1 MNPTTPSE
9 PRRHEPPLGGPSCQP
24 AGDLTSNPPKSPSR
38 KRWGRPV
45 YGIDT
50 AIAQLVERL
59 ERVSKIEI
67 IWDAINVA
75 TLAFAIVL
83 SFLVRFEGVLTGQEW
98 ASLCRALGTVVPI
111 QCAMLLVVAGRRTSI
126 RGVTLRDLWQLVFGV
141 SAGLAVAAPVGM
153 VAGLSI
159 PRSIY
164 IIDWFIAI
172 SLLGGLRGAACEAG
186 NFLRRWSIQQATR
199 VLLVGTCPSSEAV
212 ARSLRMQSGSQGQ
225 RVVMGIVAKA
235 ADAALVGR
243 SIGGVAVLGTTASI
257 EQLIARHRIDE
268 VLMLSDTL
276 IGGEVRELR
285 ERCKAIDCPT
295 AILPAFETILS
306 GRVKMQPRPVD
317 IADLLRRESV
327 KIDIEGIGRWLGNE
341 TVLVTGACG
350 SIGSELCRQLLK
362 HGPARL
368 VLLDRNETGL
378 FWLERE
384 LTRLGQG
391 TGTELIPCVA
401 DITDRDRLD
410 DVMAEHAPGVVFH
423 AAAYKHV
430 PLMEQY
436 PGEAVKNITLATAGL
451 AEAAAAAGVQAFVLI
466 STDKAVNPT
475 SVMGCCKRLAE
486 IVVKLLSQE
495 SATRFSTVRFGN
507 VLDSAGSV
515 VPIFREQIL
524 QGGPVTVTHPDIER
538 YFMTIPE
545 AARLVIQAGTIGTGG
560 EVFVLDMG
568 EPVRIAD
575 LARDMIRLSNL
586 EEGRDIEIRFT
597 GLRPGEKLYEELF
610 KGEEA
615 LQKTRHPKIQAAK
628 LTFAAGMTAETVLD
642 QMRAAATLPP
652 DDVRAVLH
660 ALVPEYMGHE
670 TELPQDAIAGR
681 VTPARRAA

>member
-1 MNPTTPSE
+1 MNPGTP
-9 PRRHEPPLGGPSCQP
+9 
-24 AGDLTSNPPKSPSR
+24 LTR
-38 KRWGRPV
+38 
-45 YGIDT
+45 
-50 AIAQLVERL
+50 LV
-59 ERVSKIEI
+59 ERVSKLDI
-67 IWDAINVA
+67 IWDAINVT
-75 TLAFAIVL
+75 TLAVAIVVSYVL
-83 SFLVRFEGVLTGQEW
+83 RFEGSLTAQEW
-98 ASLCRALGTVVPI
+98 ASLGRALGTVVPI
-111 QCAMLLVVAGRRTSI
+111 QFAMLFLVAGRRTSI
-126 RGVTLRDLWQLVFGV
+126 RGVTLRDLWQLIFGV
-141 SAGLAVAAPVGM
+141 TAGLTVAAPL
-153 VAGLSI
+153 GLLVNLGI
-159 PRSIY
+159 PRSVY

-212 ARSLRMQSGSQGQ
+212 ARSLRMQAGQGQ
-225 RVVMGIVAKA
+225 RVVMGIVAKPD
-235 ADAALVGR
+235 DAALVGR
-243 SIGGVAVLGTTASI
+243 AIGGVAVLGTTDSI

-276 IGGEVRELR
+276 MGGEVRNLR
-285 ERCKAIDCPT
+285 ERCTAAGCPT
-295 AILPAFETILS
+295 AILPDFEMILS

-317 IADLLRRESV
+317 IADLLRRDAV
-327 KIDIEGIGRWLGNE
+327 QVDIEGIGRWLGNE
-341 TVLVTGACG
+341 TVIVTGACG

-384 LTRLGQG
+384 LMRLGQA
-391 TGTELIPCVA
+391 TDTELVPCVA
-401 DITDRDRLD
+401 DITDRERID
-410 DVMAEHAPGVVFH
+410 DVLAEHAPGVVFH

-451 AEAAAAAGVQAFVLI
+451 AEAAAAAGVQTFVLI

-486 IVVKLLSQE
+486 IVVQLLSRDSQ
-495 SATRFSTVRFGN
+495 TRFSTVRFGN

-545 AARLVIQAGTIGTGG
+545 AARLVIQAGTMGRGG

-575 LARDMIRLSNL
+575 LARDMIRLSDL

-597 GLRPGEKLYEELF
+597 GLRPGEKLFEELF
-610 KGEEA
+610 KGEES
-615 LQKTRHPKIQAAK
+615 LQKTGHPKIRAAR
-628 LTFAAGMTAETVLD
+628 LTFSPGMTAESLLR
-642 QMRAAATLPP
+642 QMRAAASLPP
-652 DDVRAVLH
+652 DDVREVLH

-670 TELPQDAIAGR
+670 TELPQEAIAGR
-681 VTPARRAA
+681 VGSSRRAA

>member
-1 MNPTTPSE
+1 MNPNPQRDPPPGSPE
-9 PRRHEPPLGGPSCQP
+9 RERRGLPGYEI
-24 AGDLTSNPPKSPSR
+24 N
-38 KRWGRPV
+38 
-45 YGIDT
+45 
-50 AIAQLVERL
+50 AITRLVERL
-59 ERVSKIEI
+59 ERVSRLKI
-67 IWDAINVA
+67 IWEAINVA
-75 TLAFAIVL
+75 TLAFAIVASYVL
-83 SFLVRFEGVLTGQEW
+83 RFEGSLTSQEW
-98 ASLCRALGTVVPI
+98 ASLGRALGTVVPI
-111 QCAMLLVVAGRRTSI
+111 QFVTLFLVAGRRTSI

-141 SAGLAVAAPVGM
+141 SAGLAVAAPLGM
-153 VAGLSI
+153 LANLGI

-164 IIDWFIAI
+164 LIDWFIAI

-186 NFLRRWSIQQATR
+186 NLLRRWSIQQATR

-212 ARSLRMQSGSQGQ
+212 ARSIRMQSGSQGQ
-225 RVVMGIVAKA
+225 RVVVGIVAKP
-235 ADAALVGR
+235 DDVALVGR
-243 SIGGVAVLGTTASI
+243 SIGGVAVLGTTDAI
-257 EQLIARHRIDE
+257 EQLIIRHRIDE

-276 IGGEVRELR
+276 IGGEVRSLR
-285 ERCKAIDCPT
+285 DRCKAVGCPT
-295 AILPAFETILS
+295 AILPDFEMILS
-306 GRVKMQPRPVD
+306 GRVKMQPRPID
-317 IADLLRRESV
+317 IADLLRREPV
-327 KIDIEGIGRWLGNE
+327 QTDVAGIGRWLGNE

-391 TGTELIPCVA
+391 TTTEIVPCVA
-401 DITDRDRLD
+401 DITDRDRID
-410 DVMAEHAPGVVFH
+410 DVMAEHGPGVVFH

-451 AEAAAAAGVQAFVLI
+451 AEAAAAAGVQTFVLI

-486 IVVKLLSQE
+486 IVVQLLSRDSQ
-495 SATRFSTVRFGN
+495 TRFSTVRFGN

-515 VPIFREQIL
+515 VPIFREQIM

-545 AARLVIQAGTIGTGG
+545 AARLVIQAGTMGRGG

-610 KGEEA
+610 KGEES
-615 LQKTRHPKIQAAK
+615 LQTTSHPKIRAAR
-628 LTFAAGMTAETVLD
+628 LTYAAGLTAETVLK
-642 QMRAAATLPP
+642 QMRAASMLPP
-652 DDVRAVLH
+652 DDVRAALH
-660 ALVPEYMGHE
+660 WLVPEYTGHE
-670 TELPQDAIAGR
+670 SDLPYEAIAGR
-681 VTPARRAA
+681 VTATRRAA

>member
-1 MNPTTPSE
+1 MNPTTPLM
-9 PRRHEPPLGGPSCQP
+9 RL
-24 AGDLTSNPPKSPSR
+24 
-38 KRWGRPV
+38 
-45 YGIDT
+45 I
-50 AIAQLVERL
+50 ERL

-75 TLAFAIVL
+75 TLAFAIVV
-83 SFLVRFEGVLTGQEW
+83 SYLVRFEGVLTGQEW
-98 ASLCRALGTVVPI
+98 ASLGRALGTVVPI
-111 QCAMLLVVAGRRTSI
+111 QFAMLFLVAGRRTSI

-141 SAGLAVAAPVGM
+141 SAGLAVAAPVGI
-153 VAGLSI
+153 VAGLGI

-172 SLLGGLRGAACEAG
+172 SVLGGLRGAACEAG

-225 RVVMGIVAKA
+225 RVVVGIVAKVE
-235 ADAALVGR
+235 DAALVGR
-243 SIGGVAVLGTTASI
+243 SIGGVAVLGTTASL
-257 EQLIARHRIDE
+257 EQLITRHRIDE

-285 ERCKAIDCPT
+285 ERCKAVDCPT

-545 AARLVIQAGTIGTGG
+545 AARLVIQAGTMGTGG

-610 KGEEA
+610 KGEES

-628 LTFAAGMTAETVLD
+628 LTFAAGMTAEIVLE

-660 ALVPEYMGHE
+660 GLVPEYMGHE

-681 VTPARRAA
+681 VAPARRAA

>member
-1 MNPTTPSE
+1 MNPTPQHDSS
-9 PRRHEPPLGGPSCQP
+9 PG
-24 AGDLTSNPPKSPSR
+24 SPSR
-38 KRWGRPV
+38 KRRELPD
-45 YGIDT
+45 YGLT
-50 AIAQLVERL
+50 AITHLIERL
-59 ERVSKIEI
+59 ERVSKLEI

-75 TLAFAIVL
+75 TLAFAIVVAYVL
-83 SFLVRFEGVLTGQEW
+83 RFEGSLTGQEW
-98 ASLCRALGTVVPI
+98 ASLGRALGTVVPI
-111 QCAMLLVVAGRRTSI
+111 QFAMLFLVAGRRTSI

-141 SAGLAVAAPVGM
+141 TAGLAVAAPLGIL
-153 VAGLSI
+153 ANLGI

-164 IIDWFIAI
+164 LLDWFIAI

-212 ARSLRMQSGSQGQ
+212 ARSIRMQTGAQGQ
-225 RVVMGIVAKA
+225 RVVVGIVAKP
-235 ADAALVGR
+235 DDTALVGR
-243 SIGGVAVLGTTASI
+243 SIGGVAVLGTTDSI

-276 IGGEVRELR
+276 MGGEVRNLR
-285 ERCKAIDCPT
+285 ERCTAAGCPT
-295 AILPAFETILS
+295 AILPDFEMILS

-317 IADLLRRESV
+317 IADLLRREPV
-327 KIDIEGIGRWLGNE
+327 QTDIAGIGRWLGNE

-391 TGTELIPCVA
+391 TGTELVPCVA
-401 DITDRDRLD
+401 DITDRERLD

-486 IVVKLLSQE
+486 IVVQLLSRDSQ
-495 SATRFSTVRFGN
+495 TRFSTVRFGN

-545 AARLVIQAGTIGTGG
+545 AARLVIQAGTMGRGG

-615 LQKTRHPKIQAAK
+615 LQTTSHPKIRAAR
-628 LTFAAGMTAETVLD
+628 LTYAAGLTAETVLE

-652 DDVRAVLH
+652 DDVREVLH
-660 ALVPEYMGHE
+660 GLVPEYLGHE
-670 TELPQDAIAGR
+670 TDLPQEAIAGR
-681 VTPARRAA
+681 VTATRRAA

>member
-1 MNPTTPSE
+1 MNASTQRT
-9 PRRHEPPLGGPSCQP
+9 RFVQ
-24 AGDLTSNPPKSPSR
+24 
-38 KRWGRPV
+38 
-45 YGIDT
+45 
-50 AIAQLVERL
+50 QLETF
-59 ERVSKIEI
+59 SKLEI

-75 TLAFAIVL
+75 TLAVAIVVSYVL
-83 SFLVRFEGVLTGQEW
+83 RFEGSLTAHEW
-98 ASLCRALGTVVPI
+98 ASLGRALGTVVPI
-111 QCAMLLVVAGRRTSI
+111 QFAMLFLVAGRRTSI

-141 SAGLAVAAPVGM
+141 TAGLAVAAPLGILVNLG
-153 VAGLSI
+153 I

-172 SLLGGLRGAACEAG
+172 SLLGGLRGLASEAG
-186 NFLRRWSIQQATR
+186 SFLRRWSIQQATR
-199 VLLVGTCPSSEAV
+199 VLLAGTCPSSEAV
-212 ARSLRMQSGSQGQ
+212 ARSLRMQAGSHGQ
-225 RVVMGIVAKA
+225 RVVVGIVAKPE
-235 ADAALVGR
+235 DAALVGR
-243 SIGGVAVLGTTASI
+243 SIGGVPVLGTTDTI
-257 EQLIARHRIDE
+257 EHLIVRHRIDE
-268 VLMLSDTL
+268 VLSLSDTL
-276 IGGEVRELR
+276 MGGEVRDLR
-285 ERCKAIDCPT
+285 DRCTAVGCAT

-306 GRVKMQPRPVD
+306 GRVRMQPRPVD
-317 IADLLRRESV
+317 IADLLRREPV
-327 KIDIEGIGRWLGNE
+327 QIDIEGIGRWLGNE

-384 LTRLGQG
+384 LMRLGQAAD
-391 TGTELIPCVA
+391 TELVACVA
-401 DITDRDRLD
+401 DITDRERID

-451 AEAAAAAGVQAFVLI
+451 AAAAAAADVQAFVLI

-486 IVVKLLSQE
+486 IVVQLLSKD

-545 AARLVIQAGTIGTGG
+545 AARLVIQAGTMGRGG

-610 KGEEA
+610 KGEES
-615 LQKTRHPKIQAAK
+615 LQKTGHPKIRAAR
-628 LTFAAGMTAETVLD
+628 LTFSPNMTAESLLG
-642 QMRAAATLPP
+642 QMRRAASLPP
-652 DDVRAVLH
+652 ADVREVLH

-670 TELPQDAIAGR
+670 AELPQEAIAGR
-681 VTPARRAA
+681 VGSSRRAA

>member
-1 MNPTTPSE
+1 MNPTTPLM
-9 PRRHEPPLGGPSCQP
+9 RL
-24 AGDLTSNPPKSPSR
+24 
-38 KRWGRPV
+38 
-45 YGIDT
+45 I
-50 AIAQLVERL
+50 ERL

-75 TLAFAIVL
+75 TLAFAIVV
-83 SFLVRFEGVLTGQEW
+83 SYLVRFEGVLTGQEW
-98 ASLCRALGTVVPI
+98 ASLGRALGTVVPI
-111 QCAMLLVVAGRRTSI
+111 QFAMLFLVAGRRTSI

-141 SAGLAVAAPVGM
+141 SAGLAVAAPVGI
-153 VAGLSI
+153 VAGLGI

-172 SLLGGLRGAACEAG
+172 SVLGGLRGAACEAG

-225 RVVMGIVAKA
+225 RVVVGIVAKVE
-235 ADAALVGR
+235 DAALVGR
-243 SIGGVAVLGTTASI
+243 SIGGVAVLGTTASL
-257 EQLIARHRIDE
+257 EQLITRHRIDE

-276 IGGEVRELR
+276 IGGEVRDLR
-285 ERCKAIDCPT
+285 DRCKAVDCPT

-545 AARLVIQAGTIGTGG
+545 AARLVIQAGTMGTGG

-610 KGEEA
+610 KGEES

-628 LTFAAGMTAETVLD
+628 LTFAAGMTAEIVLE

-660 ALVPEYMGHE
+660 GLVPEYMGHE
-670 TELPQDAIAGR
+670 TELPQEAIAGR
-681 VTPARRAA
+681 VTTTRRAA

>member
-1 MNPTTPSE
+1 MNPTTPVM
-9 PRRHEPPLGGPSCQP
+9 R
-24 AGDLTSNPPKSPSR
+24 
-38 KRWGRPV
+38 
-45 YGIDT
+45 
-50 AIAQLVERL
+50 LVERL
-59 ERVSKIEI
+59 ERVSKLEI
-67 IWDAINVA
+67 IWDTINVA

-83 SFLVRFEGVLTGQEW
+83 SYLVRFEGVLTGQEW
-98 ASLCRALGTVVPI
+98 ASLGRALGTVVPI
-111 QCAMLLVVAGRRTSI
+111 QFALLFFVAGRRTSI

-153 VAGLSI
+153 VAGLGI

-186 NFLRRWSIQQATR
+186 NFLRQWSIQQATR

-225 RVVMGIVAKA
+225 RVVVGIVAQA

-243 SIGGVAVLGTTASI
+243 SIGGVAVLGTTASL

-285 ERCKAIDCPT
+285 ERCRAVGCPT

-317 IADLLRRESV
+317 IADLLRRDPV

-384 LTRLGQG
+384 LRRLGQG

-401 DITDRDRLD
+401 DITDRERID

-486 IVVKLLSQE
+486 IVVKLLSHE

-545 AARLVIQAGTIGTGG
+545 AARLVIQAGTMGTGG

-615 LQKTRHPKIQAAK
+615 LQKTRHPKIQAAN
-628 LTFAAGMTAETVLD
+628 LTIAAGTTAETVLE

-652 DDVRAVLH
+652 DDVRTVLH
-660 ALVPEYMGHE
+660 ALVPEYTGHE
-670 TELPQDAIAGR
+670 TELPQEAIAGR
-681 VTPARRAA
+681 VAPTRRAA

>member
-1 MNPTTPSE
+1 MNPTTPLA
-9 PRRHEPPLGGPSCQP
+9 R
-24 AGDLTSNPPKSPSR
+24 
-38 KRWGRPV
+38 
-45 YGIDT
+45 
-50 AIAQLVERL
+50 LVQRL
-59 ERVSKIEI
+59 ETVSKLEI
-67 IWDAINVA
+67 IWDAINVT
-75 TLAFAIVL
+75 TLAGAIMVSYIL
-83 SFLVRFEGVLTGQEW
+83 RFEGMLTAQEW
-98 ASLCRALGTVVPI
+98 ASLGRALGTVVPI
-111 QCAMLLVVAGRRTSI
+111 QFAMLFLVAGRRTSL
-126 RGVTLRDLWQLVFGV
+126 RGVTLRDLWQLVYGV
-141 SAGLAVAAPVGM
+141 TAGLAVAAPLGIL
-153 VAGLSI
+153 ANLGI
-159 PRSIY
+159 PRSVY

-186 NFLRRWSIQQATR
+186 NFLRRWSIRQATR

-225 RVVMGIVAKA
+225 RVVVGIVAKPE
-235 ADAALVGR
+235 DAAFVGR
-243 SIGGVAVLGTTASI
+243 SIGGVAVLGSTDTI
-257 EQLIARHRIDE
+257 EQLIVRYRIDE

-285 ERCKAIDCPT
+285 DRCTAVGCPT
-295 AILPAFETILS
+295 SILPAFETILS
-306 GRVKMQPRPVD
+306 GRVNMQPRPVD
-317 IADLLRRESV
+317 IADLLRREPV
-327 KIDIEGIGRWLGNE
+327 QTDIAGIGRWLGNE

-350 SIGSELCRQLLK
+350 SIGSELCRQLLR
-362 HGPARL
+362 HGLGRL

-384 LTRLGQG
+384 LLRLGQAAE
-391 TGTELIPCVA
+391 TEIVACVA
-401 DITDRDRLD
+401 DITDRERID

-436 PGEAVKNITLATAGL
+436 PGEAVKNITLATAAL
-451 AEAAAAAGVQAFVLI
+451 AEAAAAADVQAFVLI

-486 IVVKLLSQE
+486 IVVQLLSKD
-495 SATRFSTVRFGN
+495 SLTRFSTVRFGN

-545 AARLVIQAGTIGTGG
+545 AARLVIQAGAMGRGG

-615 LQKTRHPKIQAAK
+615 LHETSHPKIRAAQ
-628 LTFAAGMTAETVLD
+628 LTFSPGMTAESLLG
-642 QMRAAATLPP
+642 QMRRAAALSPA
-652 DDVRAVLH
+652 DVREVLH
-660 ALVPEYMGHE
+660 GLVPEYIGHE
-670 TELPQDAIAGR
+670 TDLPQEAIAGR
-681 VTPARRAA
+681 VGHARRAA

>member
-1 MNPTTPSE
+1 MNPTTPLM
-9 PRRHEPPLGGPSCQP
+9 R
-24 AGDLTSNPPKSPSR
+24 
-38 KRWGRPV
+38 
-45 YGIDT
+45 
-50 AIAQLVERL
+50 LVERL

-67 IWDAINVA
+67 IWDAINVV
-75 TLAFAIVL
+75 TLVFAIAL
-83 SFLVRFEGVLTGQEW
+83 SYLVRFEGVLTTQEW
-98 ASLCRALGTVVPI
+98 ASLGRALGTVVPI
-111 QCAMLLVVAGRRTSI
+111 QCAMLFLVAGRRTSI
-126 RGVTLRDLWQLVFGV
+126 RGVTLRDLWQLIFGV
-141 SAGLAVAAPVGM
+141 SVGLAVAAPVGIM
-153 VAGLSI
+153 ANLGI
-159 PRSIY
+159 PRSVY

-186 NFLRRWSIQQATR
+186 DFLRRWSIRQATR

-212 ARSLRMQSGSQGQ
+212 ARSIRMHAGSHGQ
-225 RVVMGIVAKA
+225 RVVVGIVAKV
-235 ADAALVGR
+235 ADAPLVGR

-268 VLMLSDTL
+268 VLMLSNTL
-276 IGGEVRELR
+276 IGGEVRDLR
-285 ERCKAIDCPT
+285 ERCRAVDCPT
-295 AILPAFETILS
+295 SILPAFETILS

-317 IADLLRRESV
+317 IADLLRREPV
-327 KIDIEGIGRWLGNE
+327 HVDIEGIGRWLGNE

-362 HGPARL
+362 HGPGQL

-384 LTRLGQG
+384 LMRLGQG
-391 TGTELIPCVA
+391 IETEIVPCVA
-401 DITDRDRLD
+401 DITDRERIDT
-410 DVMAEHAPGVVFH
+410 VMAEHVPGVVFH

-486 IVVKLLSQE
+486 IAVQLIGRNVTSRG
-495 SATRFSTVRFGN
+495 APARFSTVRFGN

-515 VPIFREQIL
+515 VPIFREQIQL
-524 QGGPVTVTHPDIER
+524 GGPVTVTHPDIER

-545 AARLVIQAGTIGTGG
+545 AARLVIQAGTMGRGG

-597 GLRPGEKLYEELF
+597 GLRPGEKLFEELF
-610 KGEEA
+610 KGEES
-615 LQKTRHPKIQAAK
+615 LHETGHPKIHAAQ
-628 LTFAAGMTAETVLD
+628 LSFAPGITAEALLREL
-642 QMRAAATLPP
+642 RAAASRPP
-652 DDVRAVLH
+652 AEVREVLQG
-660 ALVPEYMGHE
+660 LVPEYAGHE
-670 TELPQDAIAGR
+670 PGLPQEAIAGR
-681 VTPARRAA
+681 VGTARRAA

>member
-1 MNPTTPSE
+1 MNPTTPLM
-9 PRRHEPPLGGPSCQP
+9 RL
-24 AGDLTSNPPKSPSR
+24 
-38 KRWGRPV
+38 
-45 YGIDT
+45 I
-50 AIAQLVERL
+50 ERL

-83 SFLVRFEGVLTGQEW
+83 SYLVRFEGVLTGQEW
-98 ASLCRALGTVVPI
+98 ASLGRALGTVVPI
-111 QCAMLLVVAGRRTSI
+111 QFAMLFLVAGRRTSI

-225 RVVMGIVAKA
+225 RVVVGIVAKA

-276 IGGEVRELR
+276 IGGEVRDLR
-285 ERCKAIDCPT
+285 ERCKAVDCPT

-317 IADLLRRESV
+317 IADLLRREPV

-384 LTRLGQG
+384 LMRLGQG

-410 DVMAEHAPGVVFH
+410 DVMAEHTPGVVFH

-545 AARLVIQAGTIGTGG
+545 AARLVIQAGMMGTGG

-681 VTPARRAA
+681 VAPARRAA

>member
-1 MNPTTPSE
+1 MN
-9 PRRHEPPLGGPSCQP
+9 R
-24 AGDLTSNPPKSPSR
+24 TSQR
-38 KRWGRPV
+38 VR
-45 YGIDT
+45 
-50 AIAQLVERL
+50 LVEQL
-59 ERVSKIEI
+59 ERVSRLEI

-75 TLAFAIVL
+75 TLALAIVV
-83 SFLVRFEGVLTGQEW
+83 SYLVRFEGTLTGQEW
-98 ASLCRALGTVVPI
+98 ASLGRALGTVVPI
-111 QCAMLLVVAGRRTSI
+111 QCALLFFVAGRRSSI

-141 SAGLAVAAPVGM
+141 SAGLAVAAPVGL
-153 VAGLSI
+153 VAGLGI

-225 RVVMGIVAKA
+225 RVVVGIVAKT

-243 SIGGVAVLGTTASI
+243 SIGGVAVMGTTDSI
-257 EQLIARHRIDE
+257 EQLIVRHRIDE
-268 VLMLSDTL
+268 VLVLSDTL

-285 ERCKAIDCPT
+285 DRCTAIGCPT

-327 KIDIEGIGRWLGNE
+327 QIDVEGIGRWLGNE

-350 SIGSELCRQLLK
+350 SIGSELCRQLLR
-362 HGPARL
+362 HGLGRL
-368 VLLDRNETGL
+368 VMLDRNETGL

-384 LTRLGQG
+384 LQRLGHG
-391 TGTELIPCVA
+391 TDTEIVPCVA
-401 DITDRDRLD
+401 DITDRERID
-410 DVMAEHAPGVVFH
+410 DVMAEHVPGVVFH

-451 AEAAAAAGVQAFVLI
+451 AESAAAAGVQAFVLI

-486 IVVKLLSQE
+486 IVVQLISRGSQ
-495 SATRFSTVRFGN
+495 TRFSTVRFGN

-545 AARLVIQAGTIGTGG
+545 AARLVIQAGTMGRGG

-615 LQKTRHPKIQAAK
+615 LQTTSHPKIRAAK
-628 LTFAAGMTAETVLD
+628 LAYAAGLTAEIVLE
-642 QMRAAATLPP
+642 QMQAAATLPP
-652 DDVRAVLH
+652 DDVREALH
-660 ALVPEYMGHE
+660 ALVPEYTGHE
-670 TELPQDAIAGR
+670 TDLPQEAIAGR
-681 VTPARRAA
+681 VTVTRRAA

>member
-1 MNPTTPSE
+1 MNPGTP
-9 PRRHEPPLGGPSCQP
+9 
-24 AGDLTSNPPKSPSR
+24 LTR
-38 KRWGRPV
+38 
-45 YGIDT
+45 
-50 AIAQLVERL
+50 LV
-59 ERVSKIEI
+59 ERVSKLDI
-67 IWDAINVA
+67 IWDAINVT
-75 TLAFAIVL
+75 TLAVAIVVSYVL
-83 SFLVRFEGVLTGQEW
+83 RFEGSLTAQEW
-98 ASLCRALGTVVPI
+98 ASLGRALGTVVPI
-111 QCAMLLVVAGRRTSI
+111 QFAMLFLVAGRRTSI
-126 RGVTLRDLWQLVFGV
+126 RGVTLRDLWQLIFGV
-141 SAGLAVAAPVGM
+141 TAGLTVAAPL
-153 VAGLSI
+153 GLLVNLGI
-159 PRSIY
+159 PRSVY

-212 ARSLRMQSGSQGQ
+212 ARSLRMQAGQGQ
-225 RVVMGIVAKA
+225 RVVMGIVAKPD
-235 ADAALVGR
+235 DAALVGR
-243 SIGGVAVLGTTASI
+243 AIGGVAVLGTTDSI

-276 IGGEVRELR
+276 MGGEVRNLR
-285 ERCKAIDCPT
+285 ERCTAAGCPT
-295 AILPAFETILS
+295 AILPDFEMILS

-317 IADLLRRESV
+317 IADLLRRDAV
-327 KIDIEGIGRWLGNE
+327 QVDIEGIGRWLGNE
-341 TVLVTGACG
+341 TVIVTGACG

-384 LTRLGQG
+384 LMRLGQA
-391 TGTELIPCVA
+391 TDTELVPCVA
-401 DITDRDRLD
+401 DITDRERID
-410 DVMAEHAPGVVFH
+410 DVLAEHAPGVVFH

-451 AEAAAAAGVQAFVLI
+451 AEAAAAAGVQTFVLI

-486 IVVKLLSQE
+486 IVVQLLSRDSQ
-495 SATRFSTVRFGN
+495 TRFSTVRFGN

-545 AARLVIQAGTIGTGG
+545 AARLVIQAGTMGRGG

-575 LARDMIRLSNL
+575 LARDMIRLSDL

-610 KGEEA
+610 KGEES
-615 LQKTRHPKIQAAK
+615 LQKTGHPKIRAAR
-628 LTFAAGMTAETVLD
+628 LTFSPGMTAESLLR
-642 QMRAAATLPP
+642 QMRAAASLPP
-652 DDVRAVLH
+652 DDVREVLH

-670 TELPQDAIAGR
+670 TELPQEAIAGR
-681 VTPARRAA
+681 VGSSRRAA

>member
-1 MNPTTPSE
+1 MNPTTPFE
-9 PRRHEPPLGGPSCQP
+9 PQRHEPPLGSPSCQP
-24 AGDLTSNPPKSPSR
+24 AGDLTPGCPSGARSSESLHLKSPSR
-38 KRWGRPV
+38 KRRGRPV
-45 YGIDT
+45 YGIDN

-98 ASLCRALGTVVPI
+98 ASLGRALGTVVPI
-111 QCAMLLVVAGRRTSI
+111 QFAMLFLVAGRRTSI

-225 RVVMGIVAKA
+225 RVVVGIVAKA

-285 ERCKAIDCPT
+285 ERCKAVDCPT

-317 IADLLRRESV
+317 IADLLRREPV

-384 LTRLGQG
+384 LMRLGQG

-401 DITDRDRLD
+401 DITDRERLD

-545 AARLVIQAGTIGTGG
+545 AARLVIQAGM
-560 EVFVLDMG
+560 MG
-568 EPVRIAD
+568 AD
-575 LARDMIRLSNL
+575 R
-586 EEGRDIEIRFT
+586 
-597 GLRPGEKLYEELF
+597 RPGP
-610 KGEEA
+610 
-615 LQKTRHPKIQAAK
+615 RH
-628 LTFAAGMTAETVLD
+628 D
-642 QMRAAATLPP
+642 
-652 DDVRAVLH
+652 
-660 ALVPEYMGHE
+660 
-670 TELPQDAIAGR
+670 
-681 VTPARRAA
+681 PAFEP